1 MEPSVLLLILIV
13 IADVVLWVGGLV
25 APLSS
30 AGRFRVFTAATLLLL
45 VIGGN
50 LSGWG
55 RTMALAGLAVWL
67 AAIIGGRLPGS
78 SLQRA

>member
-30 AGRFRVFTAATLLLL
+30 AGRFRVFTAAE
-45 VIGGN
+45 V
-50 LSGWG
+50 
-55 RTMALAGLAVWL
+55 
-67 AAIIGGRLPGS
+67 
-78 SLQRA
+78 